1 MPKQVAGKSQIS
13 VEDGL
18 RLQLFNP
25 ATLPCSFFSCYPS
38 IDTGYPI
45 YTFVHSL
52 EIRLIR
58 DLVHSFHR
66 GHPCKQYTRHDITE
80 STIASLHLHSLGLY
94 PELLP
99 NLNHLPSRDAR
110 DKQAAQGYTSVTAR
124 PTTGYKQQGYQTCT
138 RPENTQSL
146 LPEDLYDYTRCHQQQ
161 FKIRYS
167 SIYSRDT
174 SHPATPNHNT
184 TSIYQETRRRTRPT
198 VFEATITNKR
208 ASHAS
213 SPDPRTWRQKNKDSN
228 THKMAVPRDPN
239 FWRRFSTA
247 VHLDEE
253 AQVTHKYAFPANFT
267 PLLPF
272 SLYFLSNP
280 LSSPPSLSPLLLSSP
295 PSLKLPC

>member
-110 DKQAAQGYTSVTAR
+110 DKQASAS
-124 PTTGYKQQGYQTCT
+124 PTILLTTTITCSRIYVSHCKAYHRIQTT
-138 RPENTQSL
+138 RIS
-146 LPEDLYDYTRCHQQQ
+146 DLYKTREHTVASARRS
-161 FKIRYS
+161 IRLHALPS
-167 SIYSRDT
+167 TTIQDT
-174 SHPATPNHNT
+174 
-184 TSIYQETRRRTRPT
+184 I
-198 VFEATITNKR
+198 FE
-208 ASHAS
+208 
-213 SPDPRTWRQKNKDSN
+213 
-228 THKMAVPRDPN
+228 
-239 FWRRFSTA
+239 
-247 VHLDEE
+247 HL
-253 AQVTHKYAFPANFT
+253 
-267 PLLPF
+267 
-272 SLYFLSNP
+272 
-280 LSSPPSLSPLLLSSP
+280 
-295 PSLKLPC
+295 